1 MKKILALS
9 LAFVMGLTVI
19 GGCAKQ
25 SDDVTVRVGSLKGP
39 TTIGIAN
46 MMSDAAEGYEFEMAT
61 APDEIASKIGA
72 GQLDI
77 ALVPANLAA
86 SLYNKT
92 NGGVKV
98 IDINTLGVLYCVTGN
113 ADITDIMDLQG
124 QTVITTGQGATPE
137 FAVNYLLEQYGV
149 NDVDL
154 DFRADGQEVI
164 AALSQDPSQ
173 IAILPQPAATAA
185 CAQIEGVAPAFSLND
200 SWEALDNGSM
210 FITGV
215 TIVRTEFLDEHKEA
229 VTKFLVDHHNSV
241 VMIDTDLATTA
252 DRVVELGIIAKAP
265 LAQKAIPLCNI
276 VSITG
281 ADIQPALSGYL
292 QTLFDQNPKSIGG
305 AMPGDDFY
313 YAG

>member
-149 NDVDL
+149 NDVEL

-185 CAQIEGVAPAFSLND
+185 CAQIEGVASAFSLND
-200 SWEALDNGSM
+200 SWESLNNGSM